1 MSDISRDTVEDL
13 TGTVD
18 ERIAKLAEFDGGEQV
33 VSEVWLRRQ
42 LDSALFCWA
51 SDATAVA
58 IQMESR
64 IDF

>member
-1 MSDISRDTVEDL
+1 MSDISRDDEQDL

-18 ERIAKLAEFDGGEQV
+18 ERIAQLAEFDDRGRV

-51 SDATAVA
+51 SDATVVA